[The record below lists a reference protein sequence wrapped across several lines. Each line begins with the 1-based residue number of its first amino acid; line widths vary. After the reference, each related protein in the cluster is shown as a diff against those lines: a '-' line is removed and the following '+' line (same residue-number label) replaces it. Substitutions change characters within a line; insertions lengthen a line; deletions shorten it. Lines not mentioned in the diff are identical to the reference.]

1 MSPRSRRRSPKCRSE
16 HDEQSETKSYSKIL
30 APYSE
35 ILPGDFEI
43 LGRHSERSE
52 ESLFSFQKRARCIV
66 PLQSGAARCFLL
78 GFCFTKNCERLT
90 IDPNAMLFR
99 LIADNF
105 TRRPRRKLLTAAAL
119 SLGMAVA
126 TAALSVSLDVGDR
139 LSDEFKALG
148 ANLVVTPEADSLP
161 LEIGG
166 VDFRPANSGAYL
178 PESDIPKIKSVFWH
192 NNITAFAPIFE
203 LRTNVYKKDVAASGY
218 HGQIDEKPEVPLI
231 GTSANYEVRLTD
243 GGIFSTGIGKTNPWW
258 TISGR
263 WFRDDKNE
271 CVVGERLQKRQ
282 GLNFGDAIDLRG
294 RTIAPESHAQ
304 IDDELARVS
313 VREHRSCQI
322 VGILSSGGSE
332 DGAVIVPLAIAQ
344 QIANKPGLYRKLYVS
359 ALTKPEDD
367 FARRDPRTMK
377 PDELERWSCSPYVSS
392 IAYSIKQVLPGSDVR
407 VIRRVADGEGK
418 IMTRVRT
425 LLWLV
430 TFASLLASAIAVGA
444 SSAASVIE
452 RRTEIGLMKALGA
465 GSGTVGWLLAAE
477 QLLLAFVAGCIG
489 YALGLLL
496 ARFLGTR
503 IFGVPPEPSLLV
515 LCVVLVL
522 AAGVTLLGSA
532 LPLRRAARFDPAPIL
547 RGE

>member
-1 MSPRSRRRSPKCRSE
+1 M
-16 HDEQSETKSYSKIL
+16 
-30 APYSE
+30 
-35 ILPGDFEI
+35 
-43 LGRHSERSE
+43 
-52 ESLFSFQKRARCIV
+52 
-66 PLQSGAARCFLL
+66 FL
-78 GFCFTKNCERLT
+78 
-90 IDPNAMLFR
+90 R

-139 LSDEFKALG
+139 LSEEFKAFG

-178 PESDIPKIKSVFWH
+178 PEADLPKIKSVFWH
-192 NNITAFAPIFE
+192 NNITALAPILE
-203 LRTNVYKKDVAASGY
+203 VPVSALSPASENWSSPGVMDLTNV
-218 HGQIDEKPEVPLI
+218 I
-231 GTSANYEVRLTD
+231 GTWANHPVLLPD
-243 GGIFSTGIGKTNPWW
+243 GGVFRSGIDKTNPWW
-258 TISGR
+258 RMEGNWFGDDSG
-263 WFRDDKNE
+263 E
-271 CVVGERLQKRQ
+271 CVVGA
-282 GLNFGDAIDLRG
+282 NFAKKSGIKLGDTVNVSAGDTPKSWMTLKTVGIVTSGGPEDDAI
-294 RTIAPESHAQ
+294 
-304 IDDELARVS
+304 
-313 VREHRSCQI
+313 
-322 VGILSSGGSE
+322 
-332 DGAVIVPLAIAQ
+332 IVPLRKAQ
-344 QIANKPGLYRKLYVS
+344 ELASKPGEYRKLYVS

-418 IMTRVRT
+418 ILTRVRT

-430 TFASLLASAIAVGA
+430 TFASLLASALAVGA

-452 RRTEIGLMKALGA
+452 RRMEIGLMKALGA
-465 GSGTVGWLLAAE
+465 GSGMVGWLLAAE
-477 QLLLAFVAGCIG
+477 QLLLAFVGGCIG

-496 ARFLGTR
+496 ARFLGTK